1 MILRIEEMQ
10 NACGKILA
18 AVDSNN
24 LSVLTETL
32 QIKTE
37 GRSLYISVTNRE
49 YFAKVRIEIDSDVD
63 FHATV
68 NANLFLKLVSQIT
81 TDTIEMNVVENSLV
95 LKGNGTYKL
104 PLIFDGD
111 KLLELPEININNPTV
126 NFAINSETLLSI
138 LQYNSNVYVNYGCQF
153 NYTDDGYKY
162 QEGILGYEVDSA
174 LLVPRDSNSL
184 KTDYHFIVD
193 ESGHFIKDKVV
204 GGCYSR
210 GNAEFIEL
218 NAHFQT
224 NLIYGPAG
232 VPVGIIVK
240 QVNRPT
246 AATNTE
252 ANSGYNG
259 IGTYYPNGTSSG
271 NIGSNIGGASGGG
284 GGLLPDTW
292 DSVEGNIPPENV
304 VVQVAGGSG
313 GGQFAVGDTVTLVAD
328 EGVGT
333 FVGWYQGSTLVS
345 TSKTFNFSPTSN
357 GHYTLTAKWRS

>member
-1 MILRIEEMQ
+1 MGVFCLEKHVSTGAMLGIVLV
-10 NACGKILA
+10 ALA
-18 AVDSNN
+18 AVIGSGFAIFAITKGSAN
-24 LSVLTETL
+24 
-32 QIKTE
+32 E
-37 GRSLYISVTNRE
+37 GTMSYVEQTDNGKMQWLNE
-49 YFAKVRIEIDSDVD
+49 FND
-63 FHATV
+63 ATV
-68 NANLFLKLVSQIT
+68 YGT
-81 TDTIEMNVVENSLV
+81 TVMN
-95 LKGNGTYKL
+95 
-104 PLIFDGD
+104 IFDHVDEGVAIFINTR
-111 KLLELPEININNPTV
+111 LMNNEIPISAGHN
-126 NFAINSETLLSI
+126 I

-193 ESGHFIKDKVV
+193 ESGHFIKDNVI

-259 IGTYYPNGTSSG
+259 IGTYYPNGTVSG

>member
-1 MILRIEEMQ
+1 MEKHVSTGAMLGLVLV
-10 NACGKILA
+10 ALA
-18 AVDSNN
+18 AVIGSGFAIFAITKGSAN
-24 LSVLTETL
+24 
-32 QIKTE
+32 E
-37 GRSLYISVTNRE
+37 GTMSYVEQTDNGKMQWLNE
-49 YFAKVRIEIDSDVD
+49 FND
-63 FHATV
+63 ATV
-68 NANLFLKLVSQIT
+68 YGT
-81 TDTIEMNVVENSLV
+81 TVMN
-95 LKGNGTYKL
+95 
-104 PLIFDGD
+104 IFDHVDEGVAIFINTR
-111 KLLELPEININNPTV
+111 LMNNEIPISAGHN
-126 NFAINSETLLSI
+126 I

>member
-1 MILRIEEMQ
+1 MFCLEKHVSTGAMLGIVLV
-10 NACGKILA
+10 ALA
-18 AVDSNN
+18 AVIGSGFAIFAITKGSAN
-24 LSVLTETL
+24 
-32 QIKTE
+32 E
-37 GRSLYISVTNRE
+37 GTMSYVEQTDNGKMQWLNE
-49 YFAKVRIEIDSDVD
+49 FND
-63 FHATV
+63 ATV
-68 NANLFLKLVSQIT
+68 YGT
-81 TDTIEMNVVENSLV
+81 TVMN
-95 LKGNGTYKL
+95 
-104 PLIFDGD
+104 IFDHVDEGVAIFINTR
-111 KLLELPEININNPTV
+111 LMNNEIPISAGHN
-126 NFAINSETLLSI
+126 I

-162 QEGILGYEVDSA
+162 QEGILGYEMDSA

-193 ESGHFIKDKVV
+193 ENGHFIKDNVI

-284 GGLLPDTW
+284 GLLPDTW

-357 GHYTLTAKWRS
+357 GNYTLTAKWRS

>member
-1 MILRIEEMQ
+1 MFCLEKHVSTGAMLGIVLV
-10 NACGKILA
+10 ALA
-18 AVDSNN
+18 AVIGSGFAIFAITKGSAN
-24 LSVLTETL
+24 
-32 QIKTE
+32 E
-37 GRSLYISVTNRE
+37 GTMSYVEQTDNGKMQWLNE
-49 YFAKVRIEIDSDVD
+49 FND
-63 FHATV
+63 ATV
-68 NANLFLKLVSQIT
+68 YGT
-81 TDTIEMNVVENSLV
+81 TVMN
-95 LKGNGTYKL
+95 
-104 PLIFDGD
+104 IFDHVDEGVAIFINTR
-111 KLLELPEININNPTV
+111 LMNNEIPISAGHN
-126 NFAINSETLLSI
+126 I

-232 VPVGIIVK
+232 VPVGINVK
-240 QVNRPT
+240 KLNRPT

-271 NIGSNIGGASGGG
+271 NIGSNIGGASGG

-357 GHYTLTAKWRS
+357 GNYTLTAKWRS

>member
-1 MILRIEEMQ
+1 MGVFCLEKHVSTGAMLGIVLV
-10 NACGKILA
+10 ALA
-18 AVDSNN
+18 AVIGSGFAIFAITKGSAN
-24 LSVLTETL
+24 
-32 QIKTE
+32 E
-37 GRSLYISVTNRE
+37 GTMSYVEQTDNGKMQWLNE
-49 YFAKVRIEIDSDVD
+49 FND
-63 FHATV
+63 ATV
-68 NANLFLKLVSQIT
+68 YGT
-81 TDTIEMNVVENSLV
+81 TVMN
-95 LKGNGTYKL
+95 
-104 PLIFDGD
+104 IFDHVDEGVAIFINTR
-111 KLLELPEININNPTV
+111 LMNNEIPISAGHN
-126 NFAINSETLLSI
+126 I